1 MWCAKGTKYLF
12 VHLPHPLS
20 KEMAIK
26 KLVKGVFQEHFE
38 FLHWVHDYVHR
49 TYPDAMRLGNAYAR
63 REQIL
68 QKSGDA
74 AVNLNLIPKHSWVH
88 TSAALQHATCIVRSL
103 QPPPAKGAP
112 PVAKSSGPTKTK
124 ARVETKQT
132 TAASKNKLQ
141 RTQALLQLLVEFLQ
155 LLCACLMD
163 VVAAAACQQEAA
175 PYLTSQFVPGQF
187 TSSSFF
193 ACFRPQDQIFK
204 FLDTMVARTP
214 NNTLTKFTISK
225 TFVGR
230 PIPAYKL
237 SSALSSNH
245 STIVV
250 LSMMHAREWITAPAT
265 VYAIASLVDD
275 FVTKNTPLP
284 YDWVFVPIVNLDGYV
299 ATWTTDER
307 LRRKNV
313 NPLGANI
320 PYDAVGDSS
329 QSGVDLNR
337 NYGPLS
343 VFNLVP
349 TLKSSLTY
357 PGPAPYSE
365 PETVGIHTW
374 LQSHPEVVGAIDVHS
389 YAGLLLT
396 PFGSTTNTPDAPF
409 NDKFT
414 ALGATMQDSILKAT
428 GVLYNAQPA
437 SKLYL
442 AYGTFGEYFF
452 RVYGKPSVTFELKGK
467 SFIVPSTTI
476 PGSGDHVVAVCRSFA
491 EGIPPFMANLPAPTT
506 LPPNAPRNSGL
517 HHVASIVQIKA
528 HELRTKTKSE
538 LLAELDDYQQELA
551 QLRVAKV
558 TGGAA
563 SKLAKI
569 KLVRRSIA
577 RVLTVYNQTQKARL
591 REKLGQ
597 GKHVPVDLRE
607 KKTRAIRRALT
618 PEEKSIKTLK
628 QQKKDAYFPKRRFA
642 VKA

>member
-1 MWCAKGTKYLF
+1 MWRAKGTKYLL
-12 VHLPHPLS
+12 VHLSHPLS

-74 AVNLNLIPKHSWVH
+74 AVNLNLIPKFSMRNRKHYFD
-88 TSAALQHATCIVRSL
+88 LLRE
-103 QPPPAKGAP
+103 
-112 PVAKSSGPTKTK
+112 
-124 ARVETKQT
+124 VE
-132 TAASKNKLQ
+132 NP
-141 RTQALLQLLVEFLQ
+141 
-155 LLCACLMD
+155 D

-193 ACFRPQDQIFK
+193 ACFRPQDQIFE

-237 SSALSSNH
+237 SSAPSSNH

-299 ATWTTDER
+299 ATWTTVER

-357 PGPAPYSE
+357 PGSAPYSE

-538 LLAELDDYQQELA
+538 LLAELDDFQQELA
-551 QLRVAKV
+551 Q
-558 TGGAA
+558 
-563 SKLAKI
+563 
-569 KLVRRSIA
+569 
-577 RVLTVYNQTQKARL
+577 
-591 REKLGQ
+591 
-597 GKHVPVDLRE
+597 
-607 KKTRAIRRALT
+607 KTRAIRRALT

>member
-1 MWCAKGTKYLF
+1 
-12 VHLPHPLS
+12 
-20 KEMAIK
+20 
-26 KLVKGVFQEHFE
+26 
-38 FLHWVHDYVHR
+38 
-49 TYPDAMRLGNAYAR
+49 
-63 REQIL
+63 
-68 QKSGDA
+68 
-74 AVNLNLIPKHSWVH
+74 
-88 TSAALQHATCIVRSL
+88 
-103 QPPPAKGAP
+103 
-112 PVAKSSGPTKTK
+112 
-124 ARVETKQT
+124 
-132 TAASKNKLQ
+132 
-141 RTQALLQLLVEFLQ
+141 
-155 LLCACLMD
+155 
-163 VVAAAACQQEAA
+163 
-175 PYLTSQFVPGQF
+175 
-187 TSSSFF
+187 
-193 ACFRPQDQIFK
+193 
-204 FLDTMVARTP
+204 MVARTP

-357 PGPAPYSE
+357 PGPAPY
-365 PETVGIHTW
+365 
-374 LQSHPEVVGAIDVHS
+374 
-389 YAGLLLT
+389 AGLLLT

-517 HHVASIVQIKA
+517 QHVASI
-528 HELRTKTKSE
+528 
-538 LLAELDDYQQELA
+538 
-551 QLRVAKV
+551 
-558 TGGAA
+558 GA
-563 SKLAKI
+563 SM
-569 KLVRRSIA
+569 
-577 RVLTVYNQTQKARL
+577 
-591 REKLGQ
+591 
-597 GKHVPVDLRE
+597 
-607 KKTRAIRRALT
+607 
-618 PEEKSIKTLK
+618 
-628 QQKKDAYFPKRRFA
+628 
-642 VKA
+642 